1 VNPIQQAIS
10 AFEEIIAAGKAAKEA
25 LDKDLPVGDPVHPV
39 SGRLTWPLS
48 SCLMA
53 VESLRSLQK
62 EVEGA
67 LPKAEAWRY
76 RFHTDESLAGGV
88 NVRRWVLTENEPP
101 ESQDDFQSEPLYTAD
116 QLRTAV
122 AAALGRG
129 AGQADWRPI
138 RTAPKDGTHIL
149 AALPDRDS
157 CYVICWADA
166 SKNIREYLGNE
177 VGWHMAYDGDF
188 LQPHD
193 EPTHWIPL
201 PSVPSETPEAT
212 QPTHLATSDPE
223 GHRQA
228 IADHEATQPTQAEV
242 VSDREALSVIA
253 AFPITDEKNMDAVN
267 MRDVARRA
275 VVRAA
280 LATQQAGQ
288 GEAVASESALASL
301 IDLICP
307 GLDSGDI
314 LADAQEAMRALNERT
329 SQPESKARAVQR
341 FHRDTFNAAAWV
353 TQLTKAVEA
362 RGVTWAQVS
371 EETGVSTTTLSRVRS
386 GERQPDAASLA
397 ALSAWAGLNPA
408 NYCATPPAP
417 GQVERDREDGK

>member
-1 VNPIQQAIS
+1 VNPIQQAEQALLVCKG
-10 AFEEIIAAGKAAKEA
+10 AFAQLRRCQAPGCKQDQDEFIDCAEKGVEAA
-25 LDKDLPVGDPVHPV
+25 
-39 SGRLTWPLS
+39 LT
-48 SCLMA
+48 
-53 VESLRSLQK
+53 SLRSLNK
-62 EVEGA
+62 EVEGVE
-67 LPKAEAWRY
+67 LPGPAHYQYLFSNYVGDLIWRNSAESWNGQKPKGHRA
-76 RFHTDESLAGGV
+76 
-88 NVRRWVLTENEPP
+88 
-101 ESQDDFQSEPLYTAD
+101 LYTAD

-129 AGQADWRPI
+129 AVPVPRGLLAE
-138 RTAPKDGTHIL
+138 TANAIGLEPSAEHTRLRAKL
-149 AALPDRDS
+149 LELLSAA
-157 CYVICWADA
+157 
-166 SKNIREYLGNE
+166 
-177 VGWHMAYDGDF
+177 
-188 LQPHD
+188 
-193 EPTHWIPL
+193 
-201 PSVPSETPEAT
+201 PSPEAT
-212 QPTHLATSDPE
+212 QPEPCKSCNGE
-223 GHRQA
+223 GG
-228 IADHEATQPTQAEV
+228 HEKALSSTNYTWVKCPDCEGTCKATQPTQAEV